1 MDLQSYLA
9 QQLGP
14 GRHAVAL
21 HSTEGIPA
29 WVCTVTRSGAV
40 LFYPLPIFQ
49 SPKGQWLRTVRG
61 DEVHTHDR
69 RLSAQAVRQHFRELA
84 KAKGIRTVWVG
95 IDPESGKGSA
105 P

>member
-21 HSTEGIPA
+21 HPVVGPLA
-29 WVCTVTRSGAV
+29 LVCTVTSTGAV
-40 LFYPLPIFQ
+40 LFYSMPFPGIHK
-49 SPKGQWLRTVRG
+49 SRWLRTVRG

-69 RLSAQAVRQHFRELA
+69 QLSAQAVRQQFRELA
-84 KAKGIRTVWVG
+84 RAKGIRTVW
-95 IDPESGKGSA
+95 IDIEHG
-105 P
+105 